1 MYLAILAKPDDMR
14 TTLRIL
20 DWLVSVAERL
30 LVLGMTVAIFRFGY
44 QVVRG
49 NSTVEQMSVLRF
61 FADNWKI
68 GIIVLVV
75 LFYGTVRIFLE
86 QVQEVWGMKRPLPL
100 LTDPPEPIAPKK

>member
-1 MYLAILAKPDDMR
+1 MRAILGV
-14 TTLRIL
+14 L

-30 LVLGMTVAIFRFGY
+30 LVLGLSFVIFYFGY
-44 QVVRG
+44 QLVRG
-49 NSTVEQMSVLRF
+49 NSTPSQLAVLKF

-86 QVQEVWGMKRPLPL
+86 QVQEVWGMKRPLSL
-100 LTDPPEPIAPKK
+100 VTDKPEPMPPKK

>member
-1 MYLAILAKPDDMR
+1 MSAILR
-14 TTLRIL
+14 CL
-20 DWLVSVAERL
+20 DWVVSVVERL
-30 LVLGMTVAIFRFGY
+30 LVLGLSS
-44 QVVRG
+44 VVFYFLFKLARG
-49 NSTVEQMSVLRF
+49 SSMPEQLAVLKF

-100 LTDPPEPIAPKK
+100 LADKPEPMHKKK